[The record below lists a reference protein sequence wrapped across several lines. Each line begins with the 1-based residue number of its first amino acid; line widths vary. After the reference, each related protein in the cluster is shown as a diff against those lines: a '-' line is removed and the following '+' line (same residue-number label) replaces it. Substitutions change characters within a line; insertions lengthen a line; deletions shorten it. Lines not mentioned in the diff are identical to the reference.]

1 MAFRSHRLR
10 VSPEFVQRGKI
21 NTFVVGKVRCAQE
34 EVMFASIQEFRRWPM
49 ARCTWGVEVKFTYRD
64 RVRVNEQLVGA
75 ICFELSAPS
84 VVILALFWRFFG
96 AFWRFFGAFLA
107 RWQAHWSEGG
117 GRRKRG
123 GVHNEQRH
131 VSLPRL
137 VGAKPGTFPEWN
149 VPPVS

>member
-10 VSPEFVQRGKI
+10 VFPEFVQRGKI

-75 ICFELSAPS
+75 ICFELLAPS
-84 VVILALFWRFFG
+84 VVILALFWRVGRLIG
-96 AFWRFFGAFLA
+96 ARVV
-107 RWQAHWSEGG
+107 GG
-117 GRRKRG
+117 GREAGCTTNKDTC
-123 GVHNEQRH
+123 
-131 VSLPRL
+131 LCPD
-137 VGAKPGTFPEWN
+137 
-149 VPPVS
+149 